1 MAYND
6 PGKEPSVKFTE
17 KALSGINDRLE
28 VAPVSATIFQIPV
41 KSQ

>member
-6 PGKEPSVKFTE
+6 PGKEPVVKFTE
-17 KALSGINDRLE
+17 KALSRIKDTLE
-28 VAPVSATIFQIPV
+28 VAPVSATIFRIPV